1 MRPGLGFA
9 ACQSKK
15 GNSLIIRLL
24 PLQGV
29 GLVWRIFTQG
39 VALGYVLL
47 PLRGVLLVSFD
58 TPSSYIC
65 TAYHNSQF
73 STRELSTLN
82 SQFEKMRKLI
92 TLLLALAAITSCD
105 LAPNSSDTSKAKRF
119 TNEVLLGY
127 TPVKDQGHSSLC
139 WAYAMLATIESEHIQ
154 MGDSVNLS
162 VDYIARYQLDEQAR
176 FHFLSKGFNR
186 MTLRGTAPLLL
197 RLLDEYGI
205 MPYDSYHARDIN
217 YNALTKRLEML
228 SNSSRNLSQMKQR
241 TERLFDERI
250 GALPKKVYMLGA
262 EYTPLEFAHSVCMRG
277 EYLAMTSF
285 THHRFGEA
293 FVLEVPDNYSNELYY
308 NVPIDVMMKRIERS
322 LRTGHPVCWEGD
334 TSELGFDFK
343 RGVAEL
349 TKQRPY
355 TQKQRQIE
363 FENHHT
369 TDDHC
374 MVLIGIAHDEN
385 GKRYYIAKNS
395 WGTGNQYGGLMYLS
409 DQYVMMKTVAIV
421 VKNIN
426 M

>member
-1 MRPGLGFA
+1 
-9 ACQSKK
+9 
-15 GNSLIIRLL
+15 
-24 PLQGV
+24 
-29 GLVWRIFTQG
+29 
-39 VALGYVLL
+39 
-47 PLRGVLLVSFD
+47 
-58 TPSSYIC
+58 
-65 TAYHNSQF
+65 
-73 STRELSTLN
+73 
-82 SQFEKMRKLI
+82 MRKLI
-92 TLLLALAAITSCD
+92 ILFIAIATITSCD
-105 LAPNSSDTSKAKRF
+105 LKRENFNSSKKHF
-119 TNEVLLGY
+119 INEVLLGY

-139 WAYAMLATIESEHIQ
+139 WAYAMLATIETEHIQ

-162 VDYIARYQLDEQAR
+162 VDYIARYHLGEQAR
-176 FHFLSKGFNR
+176 FHFLSKGYDR

-197 RLLDEYGI
+197 RLIDEYGI
-205 MPYDSYHARDIN
+205 MPYDSYNAHNIN
-217 YNALTKRLEML
+217 YQSMMKRLVML
-228 SNSSRNLSQMKQR
+228 SNSSRNMSELKDR
-241 TERLFDERI
+241 AERLFDDRI

-285 THHRFGEA
+285 THHSFGEA

-334 TSELGFDFK
+334 TSETGFDFK

-395 WGTGNQYGGLMYLS
+395 WGTGNAYNGLMYLS
-409 DQYVMMKTVAIV
+409 EEYVMMKTIAIV